1 MSTTAVSFRQ
11 AVVRDMSCRVE
22 RVEASLVT
30 CDSGIRALYD
40 VGTSFQQPH
49 FGLIQDILEVSAA

>member
-1 MSTTAVSFRQ
+1 
-11 AVVRDMSCRVE
+11 MSCRVE